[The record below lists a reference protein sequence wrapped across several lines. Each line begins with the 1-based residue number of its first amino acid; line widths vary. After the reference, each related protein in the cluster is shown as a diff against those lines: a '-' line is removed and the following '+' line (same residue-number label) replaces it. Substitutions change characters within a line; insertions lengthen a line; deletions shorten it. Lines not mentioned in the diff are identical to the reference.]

1 MLRQTNPRVTECL
14 NKVVEA
20 RLLHDAETDP
30 DKRLTYLHIE
40 QSWHRLAHGYELM
53 DQLKVLMPSKPSGDG
68 GGADP
73 RRTSRCDARSKRLR

>member
-40 QSWHRLAHGYELM
+40 QSGTGWHTAM
-53 DQLKVLMPSKPSGDG
+53 N
-68 GGADP
+68 
-73 RRTSRCDARSKRLR
+73 